1 MIFDL
6 APSSDSKL
14 LLAYKDS
21 MKDLGEFFGINWTQN
36 PPRVFLVKDRKS
48 INEIIGQDTADWLV
62 GWGSRLRGGVFLLSK
77 ENYEKESINKY
88 SDEKYYGLLKHE
100 LAHCF
105 ADILTGDYRRPV
117 WLNEGLAQYLSGEC
131 LRREKPVI
139 LNHFLDYFETEGEF
153 LYRESG
159 FAVELLIKK
168 FGKEKLL
175 ELLRKINESK
185 PFNNFEF
192 GNIFEIIYQQKLGY
206 SLFKISH

>member
-1 MIFDL
+1 
-6 APSSDSKL
+6 
-14 LLAYKDS
+14 
-21 MKDLGEFFGINWTQN
+21 MKDLGEFFGINWTKN
-36 PPRVFLVKDRKS
+36 PPLVFLVKDRKS

-117 WLNEGLAQYLSGEC
+117 WLSEGLAQYLSGEC
-131 LRREKPVI
+131 LRRGKPVI

-175 ELLRKINESK
+175 ELLRKINESR
-185 PFNNFEF
+185 PFKNSEF
-192 GNIFEIIYQQKLGY
+192 GNIFEIIYQQKLSY
-206 SLFKISH
+206 SLFK